1 MTGRSHRKIVVRGLL
16 IASALT
22 VVGLTAIVVAFS
34 SDRAA
39 EADRLGSL
47 LQLRPGQSVAEIGA
61 GSGWLSVEAAERVTP
76 TGHVFSTELSESRLE
91 SIREAVV
98 TAGLTNVTVVE
109 AGVHDTNL
117 AAGCCDAIFM
127 RRVYHHL
134 SDAPAI
140 NASLH
145 ASLKPGGRLVII
157 EFTPDGW
164 LGRVT
169 GMGIRP
175 EDLIVQVTGAGFAH
189 LKTDDWPGAYHYVAA
204 FEKR

>member
-16 IASALT
+16 IVAALMA
-22 VVGLTAIVVAFS
+22 VGLTAIVVAFS
-34 SDRAA
+34 SDRDV

-47 LQLRPGQSVAEIGA
+47 LQLRPGQTVAEIGA
-61 GSGWLSVEAAERVTP
+61 GSGWLSVEAAARVTP
-76 TGHVFSTELSESRLE
+76 TGHVYSTELSESRLE
-91 SIREAVV
+91 SIREAVA

-109 AGVHDTNL
+109 AGERDTNL
-117 AAGCCDAIFM
+117 EAGCCDAIFM

-140 NASLH
+140 NGSLH
-145 ASLKPGGRLVII
+145 AALKPGGRLVII

-169 GMGIRP
+169 GMAIRP
-175 EDLIVQVTGAGFAH
+175 EDLVGQVTYAGFAH
-189 LKTDDWPGAYHYVAA
+189 LETDDWPGAYHYVAV